1 MSSIGPALRARFDQ
15 VCSSELH
22 RLRRKTATLHPV
34 VQAEVVAM
42 SFAVAR
48 AVVAQ
53 LEAGLNDP
61 RAEGLGDIV
70 ARLFAIAPGSEPIV
84 PQRDTRLRSASSKEQ
99 S

>member
-1 MSSIGPALRARFDQ
+1 MSGIGPALRARFDQ

-22 RLRRKTATLHPV
+22 RLRRKTATLPPV

-48 AVVAQ
+48 AVSAQ
-53 LEAGLNDP
+53 IEAVLNDP
-61 RAEGLGDIV
+61 RAEGLDEIV
-70 ARLFAIAPGSEPIV
+70 ARLFAIAPGPAPIV
-84 PQRDTRLRSASSKEQ
+84 QRDTRPESASSKEQ